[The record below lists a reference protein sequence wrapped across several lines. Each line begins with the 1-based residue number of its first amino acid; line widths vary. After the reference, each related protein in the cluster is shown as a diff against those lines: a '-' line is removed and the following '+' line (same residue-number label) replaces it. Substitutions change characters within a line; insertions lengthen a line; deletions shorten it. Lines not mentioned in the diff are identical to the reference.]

1 MDRYEYQ
8 RDCMFDFWS
17 SCCSSH
23 NPDLTKYV
31 TFDDLDEVI
40 SGISGSS
47 YDDSEVR
54 SQIQALQGAIITTT
68 DTLST
73 KADLSA
79 LTATNEVVAVLQ
91 QHSGDTTPVDLSN
104 YYTKTEVDE
113 RIDIPKHMTTVEMN
127 AYTFP
132 DDTTAVLTVNIN
144 GGSKL
149 DTVTITGYTNDE
161 FFEDIYELYLLSNPP
176 RINGGNDYGF
186 GEIVNGKLVITVPN
200 GYITDFDGGS
210 YQTISVEEV
219 KYASGTPSTVIPE
232 IQIDLDDMEDRIDAA
247 ASMATS
253 AGNQASTAYSNAI
266 KALTALTTAN
276 KESSGYSVTIIG
288 TNNTGGTKNANVY
301 LNDGLYSPD
310 GSSISLDYDNRVKA
324 NLRNGATTL
333 FWSDENGQV
342 HSINPFDGGSY
353 GFVRINGQPIIRE
366 GQASNISITGTV
378 DTALITQMQQE
389 IANLQARVTALESG
403 GTPTPDTGDTPTTYA
418 AIITYSNGTTRNIPY
433 TGSGFINEAQTF
445 PTGTDRTGV
454 TAVIVYGVVY
464 GLGAD
469 TFSNCPNLATVTM
482 YDGLESIGVDCF
494 KNDTSLI
501 SINIPSTVTSISET
515 AFDGCS
521 NLGMFTFN
529 SLTPPTVVNSGYER
543 LFTYATSIM
552 VPMNALTAYQTA
564 WPNVSGKI
572 RGF

>member
-40 SGISGSS
+40 SGSS

-54 SQIQALQGAIITTT
+54 SQIQALQGVIITTT
-68 DTLST
+68 DT
-73 KADLSA
+73 

-389 IANLQARVTALESG
+389 IANLQARVTALERG

-521 NLGMFTFN
+521 NLAMFTFN